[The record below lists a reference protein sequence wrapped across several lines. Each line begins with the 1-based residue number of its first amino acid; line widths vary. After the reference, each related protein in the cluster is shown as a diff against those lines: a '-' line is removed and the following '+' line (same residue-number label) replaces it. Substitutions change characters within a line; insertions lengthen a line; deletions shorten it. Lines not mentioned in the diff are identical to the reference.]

1 MVSIEQELRAAE
13 AAKSALNT
21 LSPAPLIEATITILQ
36 NANHAA
42 RTGTFS
48 DQGRLIDARHELVI
62 ALSDLITG
70 PPTQDR
76 IDKAKVAV
84 EDWINRLR
92 SA

>member
-1 MVSIEQELRAAE
+1 MASIEQERKAAE
-13 AAKSALNT
+13 AAKAAIAT
-21 LSPAPLIEATITILQ
+21 LSPAPLTEATITILQ

-48 DQGRLIDARHELVI
+48 NQGRLIDARHELVI

-84 EDWINRLR
+84 EDWINRLGN
-92 SA
+92 A